1 MRHEHGRALEIVE
14 NLLWLR
20 TIEFMSDRRPAV
32 RVGLTTTKPD
42 TDKFSNY
49 VRAVERAGGVAVP
62 ILPGKGSADE
72 ALRQLDALILT
83 GGGDIDPKAYGSAQH
98 EKTGDVDPARDELE
112 LALVR
117 RAKELGLPTLCVCR
131 GLQVLNVALDGTLT
145 QHIPDDVGGAVP
157 HVGASGKD
165 GFHPVKVDRD
175 THLAR
180 ILGTTETAPASS
192 HHQAIDRVAKGLRVV
207 ARSPDDR
214 VIEAVE
220 VEGHPW
226 MIGVQ
231 WHPERSPEPCQQK
244 LFDDLVRTAS
254 ERRSKTPGNAR

>member
-1 MRHEHGRALEIVE
+1 
-14 NLLWLR
+14 
-20 TIEFMSDRRPAV
+20 MSDRRPATV

-49 VRAVERAGGVAVP
+49 VRAVERAGGTAVP
-62 ILPGKGSADE
+62 ILPGKSPAE
-72 ALRQLDALILT
+72 ETLRGLDALILT
-83 GGGDIDPKAYGSAQH
+83 GGGDVDPETYGSAKH
-98 EKTGDVDPARDELE
+98 AMTGDVDPARDELE
-112 LALVR
+112 IDLVR
-117 RAKELGLPTLCVCR
+117 RAKELGIPTLCVCR

-145 QHIPDDVGGAVP
+145 QHLPDSVKNEVP
-157 HVGASGKD
+157 HVGVGGKD
-165 GFHPVKVDRD
+165 GFHAVKVDAD

-180 ILGTTETAPASS
+180 ILGTTDTSPASS

-231 WHPERSPEPCQQK
+231 WHPERSPEACQQR
-244 LFDDLVRTAS
+244 LFDDLVRTAT
-254 ERRSKTPGNAR
+254 ERRSKQGGSVR

>member
-1 MRHEHGRALEIVE
+1 
-14 NLLWLR
+14 
-20 TIEFMSDRRPAV
+20 MSDRRPATV

-49 VRAVERAGGVAVP
+49 VRAVERAGGTAVP
-62 ILPGKGSADE
+62 ILPGKSSADE
-72 ALRQLDALILT
+72 TLRQIDALILT
-83 GGGDIDPKAYGSAQH
+83 GGGDVDPEAYGSAKH
-98 EKTGDVDPARDELE
+98 AMTGDVDPARDELE
-112 LALVR
+112 LELVR
-117 RAKELGLPTLCVCR
+117 RVKELGLPTLCVCR

-145 QHIPDDVGGAVP
+145 QHLPDEVGSDVP

-165 GFHPVKVDRD
+165 GFHPVKVDAN
-175 THLAR
+175 THLAQ
-180 ILGTTETAPASS
+180 ILGTTDTSPASS

-244 LFDDLVRTAS
+244 LFDDLVRTAG
-254 ERRSKTPGNAR
+254 ERRSKQSGSVR

>member
-1 MRHEHGRALEIVE
+1 
-14 NLLWLR
+14 
-20 TIEFMSDRRPAV
+20 MSDRRPTIC
-32 RVGLTTTKPD
+32 VGLTTTKPD

-49 VRAVERAGGVAVP
+49 VRAVERAGGTAVP
-62 ILPGKGSADE
+62 ILPGKSPADE
-72 ALRQLDALILT
+72 TLRQLDALILT
-83 GGGDIDPKAYGSAQH
+83 GGGDVDPETYGSAKH

-112 LALVR
+112 IDLVR

-145 QHIPDDVGGAVP
+145 QHIPDQVAGDVP

-165 GFHPVKVDRD
+165 GFHPVKVDAN

-180 ILGTTETAPASS
+180 ILGTTDTSPASS

-220 VEGHPW
+220 VENHPW

-254 ERRSKTPGNAR
+254 ERRSKQGGSGR